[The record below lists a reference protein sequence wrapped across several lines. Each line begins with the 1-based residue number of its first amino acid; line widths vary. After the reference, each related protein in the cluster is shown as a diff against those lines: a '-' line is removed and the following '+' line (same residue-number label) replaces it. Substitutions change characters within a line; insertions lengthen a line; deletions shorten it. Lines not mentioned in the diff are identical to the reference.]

1 MIFFWSDK
9 TQQPMAE
16 SEDEKEADDST
27 TIYKKRRIRDSV
39 GYNELWCHQ
48 KLFYYLLYPLLWLL
62 DIKPISKRDW
72 IQIPILTYTIEITQ
86 LMMAI
91 TFVQFHIQG
100 LETRA
105 TLHKIEPSLVAL
117 YLFLYTIIVFTIC
130 IISLY
135 FLRRFT
141 TNALHY
147 NYFVELSTHL
157 VGYGLLYLCILIQY
171 EWFSSTDNN
180 AWLWFLYLFLY
191 ASVTIAVIILTKQFI
206 FKLQLTQNIIK
217 QYDLY
222 TNLVR
227 NEEDIAFVDSHNK
240 AHTISKQQEESEFV
254 SLIESNSNPP
264 SSNEDLLDV
273 SNAYILFDEHSLN
286 ELQHEMDDTFW
297 YTIFTI
303 LQNMWSIALGL
314 ILVECVV
321 YSFIGDY
328 VNLLVRWQEFR
339 HRTSILDDQWQIILF
354 GFAVAIGTCFLEG
367 AIEATLKIPCYQTVK
382 KNEDYRDC
390 CHRFLVF
397 ILNLMNDVSV
407 LWFNILSA
415 CIGWAIFTPN
425 QEDEV
430 WDQFEWAMIGT
441 VLMILFGVLSQ
452 KYKNKKEKEI
462 MNKINKIK
470 HESQNELFSSSDFQ
484 EKEKKLLKNVRNLVF
499 YNRLI
504 KVYNTSMA
512 VGVSFAWE
520 TFIQLNLE
528 NYATGL
534 QGLENHRQELIAT
547 LLYAIFIG
555 LLFTQLGLLLTDIK
569 KQRLF
574 EARRRNQREE
584 LQAINDLNNDGNQG
598 HDE

>member
-1 MIFFWSDK
+1 
-9 TQQPMAE
+9 MAE
-16 SEDEKEADDST
+16 SADEKEDEAPRID
-27 TIYKKRRIRDSV
+27 KKRPIRDCV
-39 GYNELWCHQ
+39 GYKDLYCHQ
-48 KLFYYLLYPLLWLL
+48 KVLYYLLYPFLWLL
-62 DIKPISKRDW
+62 DIKPISKREW
-72 IQIPILTYTIEITQ
+72 IQIPIITYAIEITQ

-91 TFVQFHIQG
+91 TFVQVHIQG

-105 TLHKIEPSLVAL
+105 TLHRIDPSLVAF
-117 YLFLYTIIVFTIC
+117 YLFLYTLIIASIC
-130 IISLY
+130 IVSLY

-157 VGYGLLYLCILIQY
+157 IGYGLLYLCVLIQY
-171 EWFSSTDNN
+171 EWFSTTDDN
-180 AWLWFLYLFLY
+180 AWLWFLYLFIY

-227 NEEDIAFVDSHNK
+227 NDEDIAFVDSQNK
-240 AHTISKQQEESEFV
+240 AHTIQQQEESEFV

-264 SSNEDLLDV
+264 SSNEDNLDV

-303 LQNMWSIALGL
+303 LQNMWSIALGF

-321 YSFIGDY
+321 YSFIGEY

-339 HRTSILDDQWQIILF
+339 HRTSILDDQWQMILF

-367 AIEATLKIPCYQTVK
+367 AIEATLKIPCYKTVK

-397 ILNLMNDVSV
+397 ILNLMNDISV
-407 LWFNILSA
+407 LWFDILSA
-415 CIGWAIFTPN
+415 CIGWAILTPN

-430 WDQFEWAMIGT
+430 WKQFEWAIFGT
-441 VLMILFGVLSQ
+441 VLMVIFGVLSQ
-452 KYKNKKEKEI
+452 KYKIKKEKQI
-462 MNKINKIK
+462 LNKINKIK
-470 HESQNELFSSSDFQ
+470 NEAQNGLNIDHARRER
-484 EKEKKLLKNVRNLVF
+484 KLLNNVRNLVF

-504 KVYNTSMA
+504 KVYNTAMA

-534 QGLENHRQELIAT
+534 VGLENHWLELVFT
-547 LLYAIFIG
+547 LIYAIVIG
-555 LLFTQLGLLLTDIK
+555 LTFTQAGLLLTDLR

-574 EARRRNQREE
+574 EVRRRNQREE
-584 LQAINDLNNDGNQG
+584 ATDNNDNQRS
-598 HDE
+598 